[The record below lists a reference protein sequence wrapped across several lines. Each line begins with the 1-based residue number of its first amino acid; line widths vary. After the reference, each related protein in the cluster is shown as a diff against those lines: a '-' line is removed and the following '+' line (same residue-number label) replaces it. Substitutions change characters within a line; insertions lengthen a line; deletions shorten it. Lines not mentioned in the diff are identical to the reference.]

1 MKLATLVQCSVLWMF
16 QKYLLGVIIVQ
27 LSNVKASIAIKYFN
41 MEVAADAVLMQYQHY
56 LFH

>member
-1 MKLATLVQCSVLWMF
+1 MF